1 MSEVPGEAQQSSEQ
15 VIKSQ
20 ELQKESDLFLVL
32 LRTHDKSKDV
42 RRYFQQCLPEVQGF
56 TNHQQHCEGVEF
68 NKMSKGGVDLAP
80 WYMKTK
86 RL

>member
-1 MSEVPGEAQQSSEQ
+1 MSEVPGEAQQISEQ

-32 LRTHDKSKDV
+32 LRAHNKSKDV
-42 RRYFQQCLPEVQGF
+42 RMYFQQCLPQVQGF
-56 TNHQQHCEGVEF
+56 TNDQQYCEGVEF
-68 NKMSKGGVDLAP
+68 NKMSKGCVDLAP
-80 WYMKTK
+80 WYTKMK